1 MVGRHGRMQRAR
13 HILIA
18 AAVSG
23 GMALTASSAMAQ
35 TSVQQGYSQPGGVI
49 QQQISPSPA
58 PAPSAPAPTAKV
70 TPSQTVPVA
79 AAKTEAPAKSSGKLP
94 FTGFDIALVLAAA
107 GVLLGLGFALR
118 RVSRPSQAA

>member
-1 MVGRHGRMQRAR
+1 MVGRHGRMHRAR
-13 HILIA
+13 NILIA

-23 GMALTASSAMAQ
+23 GMALMASPALAQ
-35 TSVQQGYSQPGGVI
+35 TSGQQGYSQPGGVI

-58 PAPSAPAPTAKV
+58 PPAPSAPAPTAKV
-70 TPSQTVPVA
+70 TPSKTVPVA
-79 AAKTEAPAKSSGKLP
+79 AKAQAPAKPSGKLP
-94 FTGFDIALVLAAA
+94 FTGFDLALVLAAA